1 MVLIRWA
8 SRVCCYLAVRQS
20 PSALLPPGKLA
31 IPPELCLAAAVL
43 LRQDQRKGTAPP
55 GHQGEGMVMTEK
67 KTARVQY
74 GVKMF
79 VYIGAALAILASIV
93 AITLKLSAGTTSGL
107 FYSYSTIAIAVLL
120 IIFVRSSPQ
129 AK

>member
-1 MVLIRWA
+1 
-8 SRVCCYLAVRQS
+8 
-20 PSALLPPGKLA
+20 
-31 IPPELCLAAAVL
+31 
-43 LRQDQRKGTAPP
+43 
-55 GHQGEGMVMTEK
+55 MTEK

-93 AITLKLSAGTTSGL
+93 AITLKHSAGTTSGL

>member
-1 MVLIRWA
+1 
-8 SRVCCYLAVRQS
+8 
-20 PSALLPPGKLA
+20 
-31 IPPELCLAAAVL
+31 
-43 LRQDQRKGTAPP
+43 
-55 GHQGEGMVMTEK
+55 MTEK

-93 AITLKLSAGTTSGL
+93 AITLKLSARTTSGL